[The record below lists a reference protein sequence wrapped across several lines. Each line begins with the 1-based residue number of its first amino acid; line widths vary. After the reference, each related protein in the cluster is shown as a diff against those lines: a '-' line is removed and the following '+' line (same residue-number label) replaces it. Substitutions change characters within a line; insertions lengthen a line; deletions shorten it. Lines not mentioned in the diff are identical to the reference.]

1 MRNGGAKNS
10 GFPGSR
16 KMAIIRVGS
25 RTASDARMFALR
37 GVDVCLPLALRKR
50 YNNFLNK
57 KALQAA
63 DASLMIA
70 FQIAKSRP

>member
-1 MRNGGAKNS
+1 MTSN
-10 GFPGSR
+10 
-16 KMAIIRVGS
+16 
-25 RTASDARMFALR
+25 ARMFALR
-37 GVDVCLPLALRKR
+37 GFDVCLPLPLGKR

>member
-1 MRNGGAKNS
+1 
-10 GFPGSR
+10 
-16 KMAIIRVGS
+16 MAIICVGS
-25 RTASDARMFALR
+25 RMTSNARMFALR
-37 GVDVCLPLALRKR
+37 GFDVCLPLPLGKR